1 MDFGLEDKTVLV
13 TGGSKG
19 IGKGVALA
27 FAREGARVAICA
39 RDEGPLE
46 KTALEIK
53 TLGAKV
59 LAVPADVTDPG
70 SAMRVIAETVRR
82 FQGLDVLV
90 NNAGGAQKFA
100 GFWELEDED
109 WRQAYELNVL
119 SIAAFVRGRCGRSPG
134 SGPPRERPRNSIS
147 PMTRRRSLSGP
158 RTRPPFP

>member
-1 MDFGLEDKTVLV
+1 MDFGLQNKTVLV

-27 FAREGARVAICA
+27 SAREGARVAICA

-82 FQGLDVLV
+82 FRGLDVLV
-90 NNAGGAQKFA
+90 NNAGGAQSQQVSGEPLRA
-100 GFWELEDED
+100 GGNPGPLHLPGAGLDGFLGADHDEKG
-109 WRQAYELNVL
+109 QGTEYLL
-119 SIAAFVRGRCGRSPG
+119 
-134 SGPPRERPRNSIS
+134 
-147 PMTRRRSLSGP
+147 
-158 RTRPPFP
+158 